1 MKYPVSW
8 NRDRVT
14 RVVIL
19 GGVLSPHYLHSTS
32 DVERDEGLQVME
44 TTDSYSIFKDKNGN
58 ITFVVKTDR
67 DIIERIDPEVFTGI
81 ENVNEIVISGALF
94 TPNSKAPLPD
104 TILELPKL
112 RSLILKSFDSTVF
125 PKITCRLV
133 NLENLQIRGSEFS
146 KIPKEI
152 GRLQKLHSLEISST
166 PIKSLPGEI
175 GNLGNLTRLKF
186 LGTQIKEL
194 PPEITQLTNL
204 TALSVRYCDLVTLQK
219 EICHLHGLKHLDI
232 SGNKITQLP
241 VEIRKLKNLEELN
254 VQENPLDIQIFP
266 EILAATKAPSA
277 ILSFYFSR
285 KTRPLDEIKMIVVGQ
300 GSVGKTSLV
309 QRLVFNDFNPSEKTI
324 GGVSIHDWQVDK
336 YSKSKNRRS
345 KIKIHLWD
353 FDGEESLHSAHQA
366 FLTQRSLYLLVL
378 DSRLTLEENRI
389 EYWLEVIHSCGS
401 PSPVLAVC
409 NKTDL
414 QPFNIDLAGL
424 SNKYPRIA
432 GVLKTSASTGEGI
445 EELKT
450 AITEQ
455 INKLPVCR
463 IPLPQTWSRV
473 KTKLEELVS
482 AENIVP
488 YEKYLDLC
496 AEHMLTD
503 ETSQRTLIGFLHDL
517 GVLLYFQGDPR
528 FEAIGILNPQ
538 WVMTGIYKILNSRAL
553 IQNKGVLT
561 GPMLGEIL
569 YPSEYPPDQ
578 RSFIVNLM
586 RKFELCAERGSGD
599 SFLVPG
605 LLPKDEPAGLNF
617 DGVLGFEY
625 EYSELLS
632 CVLPRFI
639 VRMEHLIHENYAW
652 RAGVMLKIGKNLALI
667 KADTENRKIRIFV
680 NGPKPTHHDALSIIR
695 IQFDD
700 IHNSINGS
708 RPRKR
713 VPAPGA
719 LNGET
724 VEYGLAY
731 WFKYGNADM
740 KWLGH

>member
-1 MKYPVSW
+1 MKYPISW

-19 GGVLSPHYLHSTS
+19 GGVLSPHSLHSTS
-32 DVERDEGLQVME
+32 DVEREEGLEVIE
-44 TTDSYSIFKDKNGN
+44 KTDSYSIFKDENGS
-58 ITFVVKTDR
+58 ITFVVKTES
-67 DIIERIDPEVFTGI
+67 DIVEKIDPEVFTGI
-81 ENVNEIVISGALF
+81 ANVNEVVISGALF
-94 TPNSKAPLPD
+94 TSNSKAPIPD

-125 PKITCRLV
+125 PKIICRLA

-152 GRLQKLHSLEISST
+152 GRLKKLYSLEISST

-175 GNLGNLTRLKF
+175 GNLGNLTRLKV

-204 TALSVRYCDLVTLQK
+204 TSLSVRYCDLVTLQK

-285 KTRPLDEIKMIVVGQ
+285 KTRPLDEIKLIVVGQ

-309 QRLVFNDFNPSEKTI
+309 QRLVFNDFTTSETTI
-324 GGVSIHDWQVDK
+324 GGVSIYDWQVDK
-336 YSKSKNRRS
+336 YSKVKNNRS
-345 KIKIHLWD
+345 KIKINLWD
-353 FDGEESLHSAHQA
+353 FDGEESLHSVHQA
-366 FLTQRSLYLLVL
+366 LLTQRSLYILVL
-378 DSRLTLEENRI
+378 DSRLTLEQNRI
-389 EYWLEVIHSCGS
+389 EYWLEVIHSCGG
-401 PSPVLAVC
+401 PSPVLVVC

-414 QPFNIDLAGL
+414 QPFNIDLSGL
-424 SNKYPRIA
+424 AKKHPRIA
-432 GVLKTSASTGEGI
+432 GFHNTSARTGEGI
-445 EELKT
+445 DELKT

-455 INKLPVCR
+455 VNKLQVCR
-463 IPLPQTWSRV
+463 VPLPQTWSRV

-482 AENIVP
+482 AENIIP
-488 YEKYLDLC
+488 FEKYLGLC
-496 AEHMLTD
+496 AEHKLTD
-503 ETSQRTLIGFLHDL
+503 EISQRTLIGFMHDL
-517 GVLLYFQGDPR
+517 GILHYFQDDPR

-538 WVMTGIYKILNSRAL
+538 WVITGIYKILNSRAL

-561 GPMLGEIL
+561 RPMLDEIL
-569 YPSEYPPDQ
+569 NPPEYPPDQ
-578 RSFIVNLM
+578 NSFIMNLM
-586 RKFELCAERGSGD
+586 RKFELCAEFGSGD
-599 SFLVPG
+599 SFLLPA

-632 CVLPRFI
+632 SVLPRFI
-639 VRMEHLIHENYAW
+639 VRMEHLIHENCAW
-652 RAGVMLKIGKNLALI
+652 RAGVMLKIGGNLALI
-667 KADTENRKIRIFV
+667 KSVTEKRKITIFI
-680 NGPKPTHHDALSIIR
+680 NGSKATRHDALSTIR
-695 IQFDD
+695 IQFDE
-700 IHNSINGS
+700 IHNSMNGT
-708 RPRKR
+708 RPQKR

-724 VEYGLAY
+724 VEYGWTYL
-731 WFKYGNADM
+731 FKYGDVDM
-740 KWLGH
+740 KWLGY